1 MFLKKLITVCII
13 ICFENVSFSQQQ
25 QTGVLFDFDTKIVK
39 SYDLSKTI
47 NFNKSC
53 ISFSEININDIQIGD
68 VNSVLETL
76 EFFTK
81 DRENAQD
88 CIPVVIEYDENL
100 INYSASDE
108 VYSIQ
113 VTAQEI
119 KIKAVAFP
127 GVIRALIY
135 FDNLMLKV
143 DRNLFEFH
151 VLDYPLIN
159 KRYIHL
165 TQIGKKGVL
174 KVNELIDLAAKNKF
188 NGVILKIT
196 RDVYFETFGDSKL
209 KDSIITKESLTEI
222 IKYCRTKG
230 FEVIL
235 EFKLLTHQ
243 DRFYLNNEYLINK
256 ETYDTQ
262 NPEVYTQLL
271 SLFKEVKYD
280 LNVDGI
286 HIGHDELYGYRSY
299 HKKLDNIL
307 SEEYFLEDI
316 IKLRSLILDLD
327 LTLLMWGDMF
337 LSTDRFSRMYNK
349 SLHGNDKL
357 EQLLDSLPKD
367 IIINT
372 FHYWDVDFYD
382 SLSFLDSKGFQTSG
396 GTWCFS
402 KNIINQTNYMLT
414 NFSFDKRMM
423 VATTWYGAINHR
435 RAKIIQKGCDLL
447 KIEDII
453 NFTGKTFW

>member
-1 MFLKKLITVCII
+1 MKFNKIITSFIF
-13 ICFENVSFSQQQ
+13 ICLVVESFAQQQ
-25 QTGVLFDFDTKIVK
+25 KSNLSFDFDTKIVQ

-47 NFNKSC
+47 NFNNSC
-53 ISFSEININDIQIGD
+53 INFSEININDLQIGD

-76 EFFTK
+76 EFFTNNQ
-81 DRENAQD
+81 ENAQD

-100 INYSASDE
+100 INYSTSDE

-113 VTAQEI
+113 VATEEI
-119 KIKAVAFP
+119 TIKAVALP

-135 FDNLMLKV
+135 FDNLMLKTE
-143 DRNLFEFH
+143 RNLFEFH

-165 TQIGKKGVL
+165 TQIGKKGII

-196 RDVYFETFGDSKL
+196 RDVRFETFGDSKL
-209 KDSIITKESLTEI
+209 RDSFITKESLIEI
-222 IKYCRTKG
+222 INYCRTKG

-243 DRFYLNNEYLINK
+243 DRFYFNKEYLINK

-280 LNVDGI
+280 LNVDGV

-307 SEEYFLEDI
+307 SEEHFLEDI

-327 LTLLMWGDMF
+327 LTLFMWGDMF

-349 SLHGNDKL
+349 SLHGNAKL

-367 IIINT
+367 IVINT

-382 SLSFLDSKGFQTSG
+382 SLPFIDSKGFQTSG

-423 VATTWYGAINHR
+423 VATTWCGAINHR

-447 KIEDII
+447 EIEDII